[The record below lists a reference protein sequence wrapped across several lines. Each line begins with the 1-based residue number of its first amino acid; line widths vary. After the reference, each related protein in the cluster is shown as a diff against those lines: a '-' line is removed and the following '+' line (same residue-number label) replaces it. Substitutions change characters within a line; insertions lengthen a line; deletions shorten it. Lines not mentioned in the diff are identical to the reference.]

1 MKIAWKTLLATGV
14 GTGLVALTPVGPRPP
29 RLIWN
34 ASASVPVGLYR
45 VQPIRHLDVT
55 DLVVVRPPDA
65 LAGFLAEGGYL
76 PRGLPLLKH
85 VAALPG
91 QQVCRTR
98 TAITVDGVPF
108 GDALAHDRRGRALP
122 IWQGCTTLTADQ
134 VFLMN
139 TERPDS
145 LDGRY
150 FGPLPRQSIVGQA
163 SPIWTEED
171 R

>member
-1 MKIAWKTLLATGV
+1 MKIAWKALLTGAVGV
-14 GTGLVALTPVGPRPP
+14 GAITFTAIGTRPP

-34 ASASVPVGLYR
+34 ASASVPIGLYR
-45 VQPIRHLDVT
+45 VHPDARPEVA
-55 DLVVVRPPDA
+55 DLVVVRPPEA
-65 LAGFLAEGGYL
+65 LAWFLAKGGYL
-76 PRGLPLLKH
+76 PRNVRLLKRI
-85 VAALPG
+85 AALPG
-91 QQVCRTR
+91 QQVCRTG

-108 GDALAHDRRGRALP
+108 GDALARDRRGRALP
-122 IWQGCTTLTADQ
+122 VWQGCTTLTNDQ

-139 TERPDS
+139 PERRDS

-150 FGPLPRQSIVGQA
+150 FGPVPRESIVGQA

>member
-1 MKIAWKTLLATGV
+1 MKVAWKVLLTSSVGV
-14 GTGLVALTPVGPRPP
+14 AAVAFTAFGTRPP

-34 ASASVPVGLYR
+34 ASASVPIGLYR
-45 VQPIRHLDVT
+45 VQSDARPELT
-55 DLVVVRPPDA
+55 DLVVVRPPEA
-65 LAGFLAEGGYL
+65 LAWFLAEGGYL
-76 PRGLPLLKH
+76 PRNVPLLKR

-91 QQVCRTR
+91 QQVCRTG

-108 GDALAHDRRGRALP
+108 GDALEFDRRGRALP
-122 IWQGCTTLTADQ
+122 VWRGCTTLAHDQ

-163 SPIWTEED
+163 SPIWTEEE